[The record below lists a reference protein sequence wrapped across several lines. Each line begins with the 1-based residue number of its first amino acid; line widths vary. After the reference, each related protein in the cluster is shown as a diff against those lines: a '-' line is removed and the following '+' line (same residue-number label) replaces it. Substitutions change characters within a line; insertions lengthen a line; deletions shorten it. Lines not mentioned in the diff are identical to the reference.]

1 MYIIICT
8 HLFIM
13 TGAHNDVDQNS
24 YAFSLWAPDNDINP

>member
-13 TGAHNDVDQNS
+13 TGAHNENS
-24 YAFSLWAPDNDINP
+24 YAFSLWAPDNDINQ